1 MLLLMFLIVPKK
13 STILNRVA
21 ITTLCDFFIITEQFI
36 IFGHDHCIIARTIL
50 DLGTIIVS
58 SHALS
63 YIRAR
68 SLYHRTHYLIFGHDH
83 CIIARTILFC
93 FSCFWW
99 RRCLYSL
106 VLFRW
111 LRLTPCWPWRN
122 TGAPLGTILFDC
134 CWCCPVLYWPLLPP
148 TNWLGTVL
156 GW

>member
-68 SLYHRTHYLIFGHDH
+68 SLYHRTHCLIFGHDH
-83 CIIARTILFC
+83 CIIARTIL
-93 FSCFWW
+93 
-99 RRCLYSL
+99 YS
-106 VLFRW
+106 
-111 LRLTPCWPWRN
+111 
-122 TGAPLGTILFDC
+122 GTIIVSSHALSYFAFPVSDDAAACILLFFFVDFA
-134 CWCCPVLYWPLLPP
+134 
-148 TNWLGTVL
+148 
-156 GW
+156 